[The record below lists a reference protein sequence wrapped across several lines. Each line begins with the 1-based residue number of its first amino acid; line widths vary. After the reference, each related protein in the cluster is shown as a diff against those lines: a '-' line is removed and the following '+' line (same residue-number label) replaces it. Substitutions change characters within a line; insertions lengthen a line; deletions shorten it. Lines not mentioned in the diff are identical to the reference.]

1 MTIRTVF
8 LGLTAATLVACGST
22 PAPLPEVA
30 PVDDR
35 PPAGADRQGNGSG
48 LDDGSLGAGRSIG
61 DDSGSLGD
69 TVIYF
74 EYDRSEISPQYAAIL
89 AEHARR
95 LAAQPGL
102 RVRLE
107 GHADE
112 RGSREYNIGLGERR
126 ALAVRRV
133 LLVQGASAG
142 QLSVV
147 SFGEERPAAL
157 GSNEE
162 AYRQNRRVALV
173 YR

>member
-1 MTIRTVF
+1 MKTTQAFCVAMLALA
-8 LGLTAATLVACGST
+8 LGACGTTS
-22 PAPLPEVA
+22 APLPEIS
-30 PVDDR
+30 PVDDA
-35 PPAGADRQGNGSG
+35 PPASSDANGRG
-48 LDDGSLGAGRSIG
+48 IDDGSLGAGSAIG
-61 DDSGSLGD
+61 DDSGATANEL
-69 TVIYF
+69 VIYF
-74 EYDRSEISPQYAAIL
+74 EYDRSEIGSEFAAEL
-89 AEHARR
+89 AAHARR
-95 LAAQPGL
+95 LAGRSDL

-142 QLSVV
+142 QISVV

-157 GSNEE
+157 GSNEA
-162 AYRQNRRVALV
+162 AYRQNRRVVLT

>member
-1 MTIRTVF
+1 MKLYPRMAGALIV
-8 LGLTAATLVACGST
+8 LALAACQST
-22 PAPLPEVA
+22 PEPLPEISA
-30 PVDDR
+30 VDDA
-35 PPAGADRQGNGSG
+35 PPATGASRGSG
-48 LDDGSLGAGRSIG
+48 LDDQTLGAGSAIG
-61 DDSGSLGD
+61 DDSGAASGE
-69 TVIYF
+69 TIIYF
-74 EYDRSEISPQYAAIL
+74 EYDKSDISPQYATEL
-89 AEHARR
+89 ADHARR
-95 LAAQPGL
+95 LAAQPAL

-142 QLSVV
+142 QISVV

-157 GSNEE
+157 GSNEA
-162 AYRQNRRVALV
+162 AYRQNRRVVLT